1 MGRKPAPPDEM
12 HQLLME
18 AKEAVDRV
26 EWTGEDKLWFKKM
39 DEMGGKRPFVE
50 PVGGARTRASLTP
63 NTAERRL
70 IVKAWRRALPL
81 EKDEALE
88 AAEGTGP
95 VSLTLAEWTS
105 IRAGLL
111 RCFYRPVTKR
121 KERQLER
128 LIARLEDLITSALQ
142 SDHREEDSPPS
153 DTGTAGT
160 SSDTCC

>member
-1 MGRKPAPPDEM
+1 MDRKPAPNDEYRR
-12 HQLLME
+12 LLME

-26 EWTGEDKLWFKKM
+26 KWTGEDKLWFKKM
-39 DEMGGKRPFVE
+39 DEMGDKRPFVE
-50 PVGGARTRASLTP
+50 PVEGARTRASLTP

-81 EKDEALE
+81 EKDEALQ

-105 IRAGLL
+105 IRADLL
-111 RCFYRPVTKR
+111 QSFYERVTKR

-128 LIARLEDLITSALQ
+128 LIARIEDLITFALPL
-142 SDHREEDSPPS
+142 DRREKEPPPS
-153 DTGTAGT
+153 DTEMAMAT
-160 SSDTCC
+160 SHIAE